1 MITSQ
6 INKQTSKKTN
16 NRNRLCNKQ
25 TCICVVLI
33 QGNEI
38 SLMKFVAVS
47 SKTLKTVKCLP
58 KILFKIDV
66 MDLFLLLV
74 DVFSSKDD

>member
-6 INKQTSKKTN
+6 TSKQTSKKTN

-25 TCICVVLI
+25 TCICMVLI
-33 QGNEI
+33 QDNEK

-47 SKTLKTVKCLP
+47 SKTLKTVKCSP

-74 DVFSSKDD
+74 DAFSSKDD